1 MLIAQRP
8 VLSEE
13 VVNESRSRFIIE
25 PLEPGFGY
33 TLGNSLRRT
42 QLCGGNIFQATSKGT
57 NGGAHCADNDYF
69 TAHLYLLR
77 IELNLNSKSHLLRLQ
92 GTDKS

>member
-1 MLIAQRP
+1 MAKHHMANVFAIGVGA
-8 VLSEE
+8 
-13 VVNESRSRFIIE
+13 
-25 PLEPGFGY
+25 LECFAY
-33 TLGNSLRRT
+33 HLCA

-92 GTDKS
+92 GTDKN